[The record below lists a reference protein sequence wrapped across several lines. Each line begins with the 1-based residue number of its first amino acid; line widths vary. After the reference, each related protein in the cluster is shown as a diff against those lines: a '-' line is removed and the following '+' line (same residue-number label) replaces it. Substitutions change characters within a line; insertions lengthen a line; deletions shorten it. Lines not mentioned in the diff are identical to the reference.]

1 MESGRGI
8 ILRLTKLTETSLI
21 VTWCVEGRGLVK
33 TVAKGA
39 RRAKSGFAGRLDLFY
54 DAELDWVEGKRSE
67 LGTLTEVRVVEYRE
81 GLRNWYKNTVCAAYF
96 CALVEHVMEPGHG
109 DDAIYDL
116 LARGLGYL
124 EREEAGMR
132 GLRHFERELAR
143 VVGVWNGK
151 GRPEVAL
158 EAGFRG
164 LPKVRRQC
172 LELLED

>member
-1 MESGRGI
+1 MGI

-39 RRAKSGFAGRLDLFY
+39 RRSKSGFSGKLDLFY
-54 DAELDWVEGKRSE
+54 DAELHWVESRRSE
-67 LGTLTEVRVVEYRE
+67 LGTLSEVGVLEYRE
-81 GLRNWYKNTVCAAYF
+81 GLRKWYKNTVCAAYF

-116 LARGLGYL
+116 LGRGLGYL
-124 EREEAGMR
+124 EREEAELR
-132 GLRHFERELAR
+132 GFRHFEQELAK
-143 VVGVWNGK
+143 VMGVWNGK

-158 EAGFRG
+158 EVAFHG
-164 LPKVRRQC
+164 LPRVRRQC
-172 LELLED
+172 LDLLGG